1 MNAPAIHSS
10 EIAQLRPNH
19 SNQNV
24 HKAIEEIGRQA
35 DLLMLILIAA
45 SALLALPIG
54 WHYTNIDIALII
66 SPIII
71 ALAAAAFWL
80 SRGTAITRYA
90 LPLLLCATIALQIQ
104 VALGTIE
111 FHFGVFVTLALIM
124 VYRDW
129 RVVLACAAFFA
140 VHHVLFDRLQAW
152 GYGIYCTTEADFMRI
167 VLHATFVI
175 IQTAVEIFIIK
186 NMAQSYRQ
194 GIELQSLVQ
203 VIHDGDKFNLHITQ
217 EAVSTP
223 LAAQLKAIILKLDE
237 TVRTVTHSVTQVMTA
252 SREIEMG
259 SSDLSSRTEMACS
272 ALEATSSA
280 AARVMNTVEQA
291 RVLASEADSMTRQ
304 AADTAHKGQTVI
316 SDLAQSMASISKQ
329 SEQIAEIVNVVD
341 SLAFQTNLLALNAA
355 VEAARAG
362 EQGRGFAVV
371 AEEVRRLALRSA
383 ESAKQIRALIQ
394 TSEASVHI
402 GATQSQEALKTMQQ
416 LLEASN
422 RATEHMRE
430 IVSATHEQNTAMASI
445 AEAIHALESSMSQNS
460 ALAEESSAAAAS
472 LQDQTEQ
479 MAHSVQAFRT

>member
-10 EIAQLRPNH
+10 EIAQLRPNQR
-19 SNQNV
+19 NQNV

>member
-10 EIAQLRPNH
+10 EIAQLRPNQR
-19 SNQNV
+19 NQNV

-291 RVLASEADSMTRQ
+291 RVRASEADSMTRQ

-430 IVSATHEQNTAMASI
+430 IVSAPHEQNTAMASI